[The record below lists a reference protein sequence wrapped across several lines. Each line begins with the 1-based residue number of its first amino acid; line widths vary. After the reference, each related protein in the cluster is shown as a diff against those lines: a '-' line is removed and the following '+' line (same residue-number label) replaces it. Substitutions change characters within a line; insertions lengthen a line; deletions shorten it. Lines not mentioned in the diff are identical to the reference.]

1 MEAVSDNK
9 IIEELREQ
17 IKALTQLVAQM
28 HIDLYSHINGEK
40 EK

>member
-1 MEAVSDNK
+1 MEPVSDNEV
-9 IIEELREQ
+9 IEGLKEQ

-40 EK
+40 EE